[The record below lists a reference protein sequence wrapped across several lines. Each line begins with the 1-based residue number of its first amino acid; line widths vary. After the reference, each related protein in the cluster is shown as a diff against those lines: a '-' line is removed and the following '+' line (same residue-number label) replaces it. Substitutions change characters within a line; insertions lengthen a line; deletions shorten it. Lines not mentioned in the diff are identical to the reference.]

1 MSFVDGTMSRE
12 EFDDGAREF
21 ANDGLAQ
28 RRIAMDASS
37 ARYVELEADE
47 TQAVVE
53 YLDDDDDDP
62 QVRRRQIRGLSVR
75 FHITYNASFR
85 VPVLAVNVRRL
96 PDTQLTPEQV
106 LALLHP
112 NRARNRV
119 SDPVISPY
127 VNPSEFNDGNWA
139 CVHPCTTAEIMKLL
153 LASDT
158 SETISPK
165 RYLEIWLRYVAR
177 EANLEVTH
185 CGQLRLPKPI
195 DAHRGDIKS

>member
-12 EFDDGAREF
+12 EFDHGALEF

-106 LALLHP
+106 LACSIRTA
-112 NRARNRV
+112 RATEF
-119 SDPVISPY
+119 PT
-127 VNPSEFNDGNWA
+127 PSSLRTSTRA
-139 CVHPCTTAEIMKLL
+139 SSTTGTGRAFT
-153 LASDT
+153 LARRRRS
-158 SETISPK
+158 
-165 RYLEIWLRYVAR
+165 
-177 EANLEVTH
+177 
-185 CGQLRLPKPI
+185 
-195 DAHRGDIKS
+195 